1 MNAKIFTEGRN
12 YKTVKVKVELTIYT
26 PDDKDGNQV
35 TNLTTDDVKK
45 LVEDMERVDLG
56 EKVLNALD
64 TAEVITE

>member
-12 YKTVKVKVELTIYT
+12 YKAVKVKVELTIYT
-26 PDDKDGNQV
+26 PDDEDGNQV